1 MGISARRGARERG
14 SICWQ
19 VGQKMMRL
27 LAVWLLVFACLNAS
41 EAASLEEEEASLAQL
56 QEQLRSTRMEMTE
69 SLMALARARE
79 AEALR
84 ITTGISGEEVVLLDE
99 GVLMGAD
106 PKKPAEKKDEKKADA
121 TKADAKKADAKAD
134 AKKPAEKKEEKKA
147 AAEDKKAKEAVK
159 KVAKA
164 AAKEK
169 KETDEKITDDAKARV
184 AKADGKKAKV
194 QAKAAAT
201 VEKAEQKAE
210 NEKNKEKLK
219 KDEVEAAAAKKK
231 ADLAKNKMIAST
243 KKAQKAEFVAAGVKP
258 KKVAG

>member
-1 MGISARRGARERG
+1 MGSERRLCARERG

-41 EAASLEEEEASLAQL
+41 EAASLEEEESSLAQL

-106 PKKPAEKKDEKKADA
+106 PKKPAEKKDEK
-121 TKADAKKADAKAD
+121 
-134 AKKPAEKKEEKKA
+134 EGSREGE
-147 AAEDKKAKEAVK
+147 EDK
-159 KVAKA
+159 
-164 AAKEK
+164 
-169 KETDEKITDDAKARV
+169 DC
-184 AKADGKKAKV
+184 
-194 QAKAAAT
+194 
-201 VEKAEQKAE
+201 
-210 NEKNKEKLK
+210 
-219 KDEVEAAAAKKK
+219 
-231 ADLAKNKMIAST
+231 
-243 KKAQKAEFVAAGVKP
+243 
-258 KKVAG
+258 

>member
-106 PKKPAEKKDEKKADA
+106 PKKPAEKK
-121 TKADAKKADAKAD
+121 
-134 AKKPAEKKEEKKA
+134 EEKKA

-194 QAKAAAT
+194 QAKAA
-201 VEKAEQKAE
+201 
-210 NEKNKEKLK
+210 
-219 KDEVEAAAAKKK
+219 
-231 ADLAKNKMIAST
+231 
-243 KKAQKAEFVAAGVKP
+243 
-258 KKVAG
+258 

>member
-134 AKKPAEKKEEKKA
+134 ATKADATKADAKKADAKKPAEKKEEKKA

-169 KETDEKITDDAKARV
+169 EGSRGGEED
-184 AKADGKKAKV
+184 
-194 QAKAAAT
+194 
-201 VEKAEQKAE
+201 
-210 NEKNKEKLK
+210 
-219 KDEVEAAAAKKK
+219 KD
-231 ADLAKNKMIAST
+231 
-243 KKAQKAEFVAAGVKP
+243 
-258 KKVAG
+258 

>member
-84 ITTGISGEEVVLLDE
+84 VTTGVSGEEVVLLDE

-134 AKKPAEKKEEKKA
+134 ATKADATKA

-210 NEKNKEKLK
+210 K
-219 KDEVEAAAAKKK
+219 
-231 ADLAKNKMIAST
+231 
-243 KKAQKAEFVAAGVKP
+243 
-258 KKVAG
+258 

>member
-1 MGISARRGARERG
+1 MGDLISARRGARERG

-121 TKADAKKADAKAD
+121 TKADAKK
-134 AKKPAEKKEEKKA
+134 PAEKTEEKKA
-147 AAEDKKAKEAVK
+147 AAEDKKAKEA
-159 KVAKA
+159 
-164 AAKEK
+164 
-169 KETDEKITDDAKARV
+169 
-184 AKADGKKAKV
+184 
-194 QAKAAAT
+194 
-201 VEKAEQKAE
+201 
-210 NEKNKEKLK
+210 
-219 KDEVEAAAAKKK
+219 
-231 ADLAKNKMIAST
+231 
-243 KKAQKAEFVAAGVKP
+243 
-258 KKVAG
+258 

>member
-134 AKKPAEKKEEKKA
+134 ATKADATKADAKKADAKKPAEKKEE
-147 AAEDKKAKEAVK
+147 KKAKEAVK

-169 KETDEKITDDAKARV
+169 KETDEKSQTMPRH
-184 AKADGKKAKV
+184 
-194 QAKAAAT
+194 
-201 VEKAEQKAE
+201 
-210 NEKNKEKLK
+210 
-219 KDEVEAAAAKKK
+219 
-231 ADLAKNKMIAST
+231 
-243 KKAQKAEFVAAGVKP
+243 
-258 KKVAG
+258 